1 MLFLSLFFH
10 QIYCVILS
18 YIQLTFPQTSECF
31 PSNDTKNMHILAS
44 GAELQ
49 AVVIRLKILGYV
61 IDIELIKQPT
71 KLCLICSID
80 T

>member
-10 QIYCVILS
+10 QIYCVIFS

-31 PSNDTKNMHILAS
+31 HSNDTENMHILAS

-49 AVVIRLKILGYV
+49 AARLGDV
-61 IDIELIKQPT
+61 FRQ
-71 KLCLICSID
+71 KLHPLRTRDAAIINL
-80 T
+80 